1 MENAEVI
8 IRNHVLIKLILDQA
22 DCYKEIDYN
31 IELTDTNELVGR
43 KMQTKSID
51 AKSNFKS

>member
-43 KMQTKSID
+43 KMQNQKH
-51 AKSNFKS
+51 